1 MSGELGHLVNEHL
14 RPHPRLLG
22 AETGSGRDTG
32 SPIGLRRASPVQFG
46 EDTKRDLHHR

>member
-1 MSGELGHLVNEHL
+1 MSREPGHLVDEHL

-32 SPIGLRRASPVQFG
+32 SPTGLRRASPVKFG
-46 EDTKRDLHHR
+46 EDTTRDLHHR